1 MHIFSKKQQQK
12 KQETPEV
19 IYCLKLYIT
28 VENNDPNS

>member
-1 MHIFSKKQQQK
+1 MHIFSKKK

-28 VENNDPNS
+28 VENNDPNN